1 MYIGN
6 QEAIM
11 LGRLKF
17 DISDLVDEILDQLPK
32 EVWSSSTT
40 TFLDPAIGGGQ
51 FVRAIE
57 NRLRDAGHSD
67 KNIASR
73 VYGYESNRMR
83 INFAVNKYKLAGVYT
98 NKNILE
104 EDNDMKFDVVV
115 GNPPYQN
122 PGKSKGEKLWYRFI
136 RKSVDLLND
145 DGYLAFVTPNSW
157 LSGGTNM
164 SSGKWGVLK
173 DVFCKYQLIF
183 ANVHNVTKNHFPKI
197 GIQISF
203 WIMQKSK
210 ITKDSIL
217 ELEDGSIEIDLRTA
231 DILSPEP
238 NSLSMSVLNKVL
250 HKLDN
255 ETFEVQYF
263 QHHTKP
269 GTYHEE
275 EHSTGEYTYAHWIMG
290 SDITN
295 DLSVR
300 YINFDKSPKIRYK
313 KILMPVQSRYW
324 QPYLDLD
331 GIGALAQGYAIKV
344 DNNITKE
351 GFESVFYSNI
361 FRYINKTLQID
372 KTGCMKTNIVRK
384 LPKLDM
390 SKIWSNDEL
399 YRYFNLTQKEI
410 DYIEENS

>member
-1 MYIGN
+1 
-6 QEAIM
+6 M

-17 DISDLVDEILDQLPK
+17 DITELVDKILDQLPK

-40 TFLDPAIGGGQ
+40 KFLDPAMGGGQ
-51 FVRAIE
+51 FVASVER
-57 NRLRDAGHSD
+57 RLREAGHSD
-67 KNIASR
+67 QNIGSR

-83 INFAVNKYKLAGVYT
+83 INFAVNKYKLVGNYV
-98 NKNILE
+98 NKDILHE
-104 EDNDMKFDVVV
+104 EDNMKFDVII

-136 RKSVDLLND
+136 RKSVDLLNT
-145 DGYLAFVTPNSW
+145 DGYIAFVTPNSW
-157 LSGGTNM
+157 MSGGTNM

-183 ANVHNVTKNHFPKI
+183 ANVHDVTKNYFPKI
-197 GIQISF
+197 GIQISY

-210 ITKDSIL
+210 ITKNSIL
-217 ELEDGSIEIDLRTA
+217 ELEDGSVEIDLRTA

-238 NSLSMSVLNKVL
+238 NSLSMSIVNKVL
-250 HKLDN
+250 HKVDN

-275 EHSTGEYTYAHWIMG
+275 EVQSKEYNYAHWIMG
-290 SDITN
+290 SDVTG
-295 DLSVR
+295 DLSVK

-313 KILMPVQSRYW
+313 KIVMPVQSRYW

-331 GIGALAQGYAIKV
+331 SVGALAQGYAIQV
-344 DNNITKE
+344 NDNVTKE
-351 GFESVFYSNI
+351 GFKSVFYSKI
-361 FRYINKTLQID
+361 FCYINKTLQID

-390 SKIWSNDEL
+390 SKVWTDAEL
-399 YRYFNLTQKEI
+399 YTYFNLTQEEI
-410 DYIEENS
+410 DYIDKNT